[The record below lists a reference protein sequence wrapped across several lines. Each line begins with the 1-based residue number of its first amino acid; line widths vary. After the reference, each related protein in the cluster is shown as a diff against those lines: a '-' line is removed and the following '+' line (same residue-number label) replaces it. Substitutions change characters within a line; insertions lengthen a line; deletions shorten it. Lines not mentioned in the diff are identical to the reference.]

1 MWYIILIQALLLPFA
16 PISMWALPIMKLH
29 WTAHWVLVSTSW
41 PNMHIIS
48 KLHEICRLHS
58 LIQGP
63 TFSSLCN
70 IASLAKNQSSICPDL
85 AWTDKM
91 RVQPLLARFARLWWW
106 WCRADSGDY
115 FCFYLTKQK
124 PPPELI
130 QIIASIHMLFQKC
143 VMCCFF
149 RSAQCQTFLRY
160 QNLI

>member
-1 MWYIILIQALLLPFA
+1 MVFFVKPHQMFCKYVIYYPDAT
-16 PISMWALPIMKLH
+16 SVWALPIMKLH
-29 WTAHWVLVSTSW
+29 WTPHWVLVSTWW

-48 KLHEICRLHS
+48 KLHEICRLHA

-70 IASLAKNQSSICPDL
+70 IASLAKNQKSICPDL

-91 RVQPLLARFARLWWW
+91 CVCSLKWHISEGYDDDAEWN
-106 WCRADSGDY
+106 GDY

-130 QIIASIHMLFQKC
+130 QIIASIHMLSPK
-143 VMCCFF
+143 MCHG
-149 RSAQCQTFLRY
+149 
-160 QNLI
+160 